1 MLQVIGPVSWPQPG
15 WALKDKAAS
24 WAIQQQM
31 NVGVDIFTDGAQRRE
46 SLMWHVVKNAMHG
59 VDFEYRTLKPQKG
72 CKDLIEA
79 PTVTK
84 RVTTRQ
90 LGLLVEDLRFLQRK
104 VKKQGRT
111 MMFIPGPMTIVD
123 SLCGT

>member
-1 MLQVIGPVSWPQPG
+1 
-15 WALKDKAAS
+15 
-24 WAIQQQM
+24 
-31 NVGVDIFTDGAQRRE
+31 
-46 SLMWHVVKNAMHG
+46 MHG

-123 SLCGT
+123 SLCGTVQFCDDCPYRSEEEFAMDVAKILCKELHALVNAGREC